1 MKLIPKTL
9 RNIKNLF
16 PYFLI
21 ISIYFFIVNIE
32 ERKQTN
38 NNKII
43 NNQYNSPKIESLE
56 RNKNLR
62 VIIPVIPYKQ

>member
-43 NNQYNSPKIESLE
+43 NNQNNYPEIESLE
-56 RNKNLR
+56 KNKNLR
-62 VIIPVIPYKQ
+62 VIIPVIPYKE